1 MSTQPEKPNPDLV
14 ALRAE
19 LAELD
24 RRLLELVAERQETA
38 TRIGRLKQDLGEGTR
53 NYAQEKEVMERAR
66 QISRSLMLPES
77 LADELLSLLM
87 RHSLTRQEQQRVV
100 SHGGGDG
107 RRVLVIG
114 GAGKMGGWFVR
125 FLDSQGFE
133 VEIAD
138 PAGPVEGFPHLTDW
152 REASLDQDLIVVAC
166 PIRTASGILQEL
178 LQRRPSGV
186 ILDIASLKSP
196 LRRELFALAD
206 AGLQVCSIH
215 PMFGPDTEL
224 LSGRHV
230 IFITLGG
237 AEAHLEVRR
246 LFEPTMAELVEMDLE
261 DHDRLI
267 AYVLGLSHALN
278 IAFFSVLAESGE
290 AAPRLARLSST
301 TFDAQL
307 AVAASVARDN
317 PHLYFEIQ
325 SLNDYGSE
333 SLSALVVA
341 VERLR
346 SVVRAGDEE
355 GFTALMQKGLEYLAT
370 RRSRHPLPQ
379 GSARDGGAGAA
390 PVEGIKRT

>member
-1 MSTQPEKPNPDLV
+1 MTKYKPEKPNSDLV
-14 ALRAE
+14 VLRAE

-38 TRIGRLKQDLGEGTR
+38 TRIGRRKQDLGEGTR
-53 NYAQEKEVMERAR
+53 NYAQEKEVLERAR

-77 LADELLSLLM
+77 LADELLSLLI

-100 SHGGGDG
+100 SHRSGDG

-114 GAGKMGGWFVR
+114 GAGKMGSWFVR

-178 LQRRPSGV
+178 LQRRPPGV

-196 LRRELFALAD
+196 LRTELLALTD
-206 AGLQVCSIH
+206 AELQVCSIH

-237 AEAHLEVRR
+237 AEANLEVRR

-278 IAFFSVLAESGE
+278 IAFFTALAESGE

-325 SLNDYGSE
+325 ALNDYGSE
-333 SLSALVVA
+333 SLSALLDA
-341 VERLR
+341 VEGLR

-355 GFTALMQKGLEYLAT
+355 GFAALMQNGLEYLAT
-370 RRSRHPLPQ
+370 RRM
-379 GSARDGGAGAA
+379 
-390 PVEGIKRT
+390 K

>member
-1 MSTQPEKPNPDLV
+1 MSTEKPNSDLA

-19 LAELD
+19 LADLD
-24 RRLLELVAERQETA
+24 HKLLELVAERQETA
-38 TRIGRLKQDLGEGTR
+38 TRIGRLKQDLSEDTR
-53 NYAQEKEVMERAR
+53 NYAQEKEVVERAR
-66 QISRSLMLPES
+66 RISRRLSLPES
-77 LADELLSLLM
+77 LADELLSLLI
-87 RHSLTRQEQQRVV
+87 RHSLTRQEQQNVV
-100 SHGGGDG
+100 FHGGGDG

-125 FLDSQGFE
+125 FLDSQGFD

-138 PAGPVEGFPHLTDW
+138 PAGPVEGFAHLTDFT
-152 REASLDQDLIVVAC
+152 EATLDHDLIVVAC
-166 PIRTASGILQEL
+166 PIRTANGILQEL
-178 LQRRPSGV
+178 LRRRPRGV

-196 LRRELFALAD
+196 LRTGLLALAD

-230 IFITLGG
+230 IFITLGD
-237 AEAHLEVRR
+237 ALARREVRR

-278 IAFFSVLAESGE
+278 IAFFSALAASGE

-307 AVAASVARDN
+307 EVAASVARDN

-333 SLSALVVA
+333 SLAALQKA
-341 VERLR
+341 VEHLR

-355 GFTALMQKGLEYLAT
+355 EFATLMRKGLEYLAV
-370 RRSRHPLPQ
+370 RSL
-379 GSARDGGAGAA
+379 
-390 PVEGIKRT
+390 

>member
-1 MSTQPEKPNPDLV
+1 MSTKPEKPNSGLV

-24 RRLLELVAERQETA
+24 RRLLELIAERQETG
-38 TRIGRLKQDLGEGTR
+38 TRIGRLKQELGEDTR
-53 NYAQEKEVMERAR
+53 NYEQEKEVIERAR
-66 QISRSLMLPES
+66 RHSRSLRLPES
-77 LADELLSLLM
+77 LGDELLSLLI
-87 RHSLTRQEQQRVV
+87 RHSLTTQEQQRVEFQ
-100 SHGGGDG
+100 GGGDG

-114 GAGKMGGWFVR
+114 GAGKMGSWFVR

-138 PAGPVEGFPHLTDW
+138 PAGPVEGFPHLADW

-178 LQRRPSGV
+178 LQLRPPGV

-196 LRRELFALAD
+196 LRTKLFALAD

-237 AEAHLEVRR
+237 AEANLAVRQ

-278 IAFFSVLAESGE
+278 IVFFSALEESGE

-307 AVAASVARDN
+307 EVAANVARDN

-333 SLSALVVA
+333 SLSALVDA
-341 VERLR
+341 VKRLS

-355 GFTALMQKGLEYLAT
+355 GFAALMQKGREYLAT
-370 RRSRHPLPQ
+370 RRS
-379 GSARDGGAGAA
+379 
-390 PVEGIKRT
+390 

>member
-1 MSTQPEKPNPDLV
+1 MSNSQEPNPDLV

-19 LAELD
+19 LAEID
-24 RRLLELVAERQETA
+24 RRLLELVAERQQTG
-38 TRIGRLKQDLGEGTR
+38 TRIGRLKQELGEDTR
-53 NYAQEKEVMERAR
+53 NYEQEKEVIERAR
-66 QISRSLMLPES
+66 RHSRDLGLPES
-77 LADELLSLLM
+77 LADDLLSLLI
-87 RHSLTRQEQQRVV
+87 RQSLTTQEQQRVEF
-100 SHGGGDG
+100 HGGGDG

-114 GAGKMGGWFVR
+114 GAGQMGGWFVR

-133 VEIAD
+133 VQIAD
-138 PAGPVEGFPHLTDW
+138 PAGPVEGFPHVADW
-152 REASLDQDLIVVAC
+152 RDTSLDHDLIVVAC

-178 LQRRPSGV
+178 LQRRPPGV
-186 ILDIASLKSP
+186 ILDIASIKSP
-196 LRRELFALAD
+196 LRTKLLALAD

-230 IFITLGG
+230 IFITLGPD
-237 AEAHLEVRR
+237 EANLEVRR
-246 LFEPTMAELVEMDLE
+246 LFEQTMAELVEMELE

-278 IAFFSVLAESGE
+278 IVFFSALAESGE

-307 AVAASVARDN
+307 EVAASVAGDN

-333 SLSALVVA
+333 AMSALVEA

-346 SVVRAGDEE
+346 SVVGAGDEE
-355 GFTALMQKGLEYLAT
+355 GFTALMQKGLEYLAA
-370 RRSRHPLPQ
+370 RHT
-379 GSARDGGAGAA
+379 
-390 PVEGIKRT
+390 E